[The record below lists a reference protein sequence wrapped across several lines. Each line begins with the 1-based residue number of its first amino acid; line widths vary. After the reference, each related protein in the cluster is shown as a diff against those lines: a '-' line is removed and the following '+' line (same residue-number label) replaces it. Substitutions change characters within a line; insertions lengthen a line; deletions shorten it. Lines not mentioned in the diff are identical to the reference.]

1 MEIVDL
7 LTICSTGVGVF
18 ALIIVWV
25 KSKERILNKSLLLI
39 FVLSLT
45 YYSFLI
51 YMVVSEQMMI
61 YPHFYRTGIALP
73 YVIPICFY
81 LLGRLKLE
89 PESPIKWWEWSLF
102 ILPIFNTLEHIP
114 FYMLD
119 STVKQEYL
127 KPLYQGGRE
136 NIYYAHESFVPVYYN
151 YVGQLVLGTIL
162 YVFIMRKAIVCM
174 RDKNHKG
181 KQERW
186 NCTWWF
192 LPGLLLSTCSIFAL
206 IGIVTKSYEGI
217 LHGVAS
223 GMYGITLLGIVLYF
237 FLKPEI
243 IYGEGLQEVKP
254 KKSKKNRSL
263 SYSPKEIEGYHKSI
277 EDYFTTNKEFL
288 KIAFRQQDLA
298 DALKLK
304 KHVVSHL
311 INHIYGMNF
320 NQLVNERRIKMALE
334 AWDNPQWKNLSMDG
348 IAKEVGF
355 GSRTTFIKA
364 FRNQTGVCP
373 SEYQTPTQTK

>member
-1 MEIVDL
+1 M
-7 LTICSTGVGVF
+7 CSTIVGVF
-18 ALIIVWV
+18 ALIIVLV
-25 KSKERILNKSLLLI
+25 KSKEDVLHKSLLSI

-51 YMVVSEQMMI
+51 YMVISEQIMA
-61 YPHFYRTGIALP
+61 YPHLYRTGIALP

-89 PESPIKWWEWSLF
+89 PERPIRWWEWTLF
-102 ILPIFNTLEHIP
+102 IIPFFNTMEHIP
-114 FYMLD
+114 FYSLD
-119 STVKQEYL
+119 GESKKEFLNV
-127 KPLYQGGRE
+127 LYIKGRE

-162 YVFIMRKAIVCM
+162 YVLIMRKAIVCM
-174 RDKNHKG
+174 RDKDHKS
-181 KQERW
+181 KQERL

-192 LPGLLLSTCSIFAL
+192 FPGLLLSVCSVFAL
-206 IGIVTKSYEGI
+206 VGIITKSFEGI
-217 LHGVAS
+217 LHVVAS
-223 GMYGITLLGIVLYF
+223 AMYGVTLLGIVLYF

-254 KKSKKNRSL
+254 KKLKKNRSL
-263 SYSPKEIEGYHKSI
+263 SYSPREIEGYHKSI

-334 AWDNPQWKNLSMDG
+334 EWDNPQWKNLSMDG

-373 SEYQTPTQTK
+373 SEYQAPTQTK

>member
-1 MEIVDL
+1 MSS
-7 LTICSTGVGVF
+7 TIVGVF
-18 ALIIVWV
+18 ALIVVLV
-25 KSKERILNKSLLLI
+25 KSKERILDKSLLLV
-39 FVLSLT
+39 FVLSLA

-51 YMVVSEQMMI
+51 YLVVSEQMMAQ
-61 YPHFYRTGIALP
+61 PHFYRTGIALP

-89 PESPIKWWEWSLF
+89 TEKSLKWWEWGLF
-102 ILPIFNTLEHIP
+102 IIPIFNILEHIP

-119 STVKQEYL
+119 SASKREFL
-127 KPLYQGGRE
+127 RPLYHGGRE
-136 NIYYAHESFVPVYYN
+136 NIYYAHESLIPVYYN
-151 YVGQLVLGTIL
+151 YIGQLVLGTVL
-162 YVFIMRKAIVCM
+162 YSLIMLKAIACM
-174 RDKNHKG
+174 RGKNHKN

-192 LPGLLLSTCSIFAL
+192 LPGLLLSICSVFAL
-206 IGIVTKSYEGI
+206 VGIVTKSFDEI

-243 IYGEGLQEVKP
+243 IYGDVPQGRKSKIKP
-254 KKSKKNRSL
+254 KNGSL
-263 SYSPKEIEGYHKSI
+263 TYSIKEIEEYRKRI
-277 EDYFTTNKEFL
+277 ENFFNTKKDFL
-288 KIAFRQQDLA
+288 DVGFRQQDLA
-298 DALKLK
+298 DSLKLK

-320 NQLVNERRIKMALE
+320 NQLVNDRRIKVTLAKWGNE
-334 AWDNPQWKNLSMDG
+334 QWKNLSMDG

-373 SEYQTPTQTK
+373 SEYQKSE